1 MQASLIVL
9 ATASLFTASLAV
21 QPKPAQPPEWVHTMA
36 DAQTRAQAT
45 SKPILIYCWMDG
57 SDYCTKLFQETL
69 SAQESAGAM
78 GEFICFSAKHGGHG
92 VQDVFKK
99 YGVTTLPTMLFVTE
113 DGKADDL
120 IQGFIPVEDFVG
132 ELTRIK
138 NGEGTVSGLEAAL
151 KTAKTGSDDDVTVR
165 WQLAGKIQA
174 LGQQDRH
181 DELMESIRKVDPKGA
196 TLIGARMLLNEIVR
210 DIMGQDGGGDG
221 DGNETD
227 AAAKA
232 RMKAWDLAP
241 LYAHVK
247 AAKLQEAKHEA
258 WMRIGNLE
266 VRRQNMQPAFKAF
279 EGAWKTCPEEKVID
293 WSNDVAD
300 WIIKSAEQR
309 TSKEK
314 KFALK
319 IASKALAK
327 LQKQLKDE
335 PPGPDQTEKYTN
347 YEAHCWNTVAWC
359 QHINGKKAPAIK
371 AAKRALALRKTD
383 KYAEDLAKIQE

>member
-1 MQASLIVL
+1 MQASLTVL
-9 ATASLFTASLAV
+9 ATASLFTATLAA
-21 QPKPAQPPEWVHTMA
+21 QPMPAQPPEWVHSMA
-36 DAQTRAQAT
+36 DAQTRARAT
-45 SKPILIYCWMDG
+45 SKPILIYCWMQG

-69 SAQESAGAM
+69 SANESAAAM
-78 GEFICFSAKHGGHG
+78 GDFICYSAKHGGNG

-99 YGVTTLPTMLFVTE
+99 YGVTTLPTMLFVTK

-151 KTAKTGSDDDVTVR
+151 QAAKKGSDDDVTAR

-181 DELMESIRKVDPKGA
+181 DELMESIREVDPKGA
-196 TLIGARMLLNEIVR
+196 TLIGARMLLNEIV
-210 DIMGQDGGGDG
+210 DDVVAQYGDG
-221 DGNETD
+221 HDNETD
-227 AAAKA
+227 AEAEA

-247 AAKLQEAKHEA
+247 AVKLQEAKHEA

-266 VRRQNMQPAFKAF
+266 AKRDNMQPAFKAF

-293 WSNDVAD
+293 WSNDVAH
-300 WIIKSAEQR
+300 WVIKSAEQR

-319 IASKALAK
+319 LANTALAK

-335 PPGPDQTEKYTN
+335 PPGPDHKEKYTN
-347 YEAHCWNTVAWC
+347 YEAYCWNTVAWC
-359 QHINGKKAPAIK
+359 QHINGKKGPAIK
-371 AAKRALALRKTD
+371 AAKKALALRKTD
-383 KYAEDLAKIQE
+383 KYEADLAKMQE